1 VSSASTRAK
10 VAGSTE
16 EAKVSDTDWQT
27 GGESS
32 DEEEAEDE
40 LGTIEPE
47 EQEDEP
53 WAT

>member
-1 VSSASTRAK
+1 VSSASIRAK
-10 VAGSTE
+10 VAGSTQ
-16 EAKVSDTDWQT
+16 EAKVSDTEWQP
-27 GGESS
+27 GEAS
-32 DEEEAEDE
+32 DDEDGDEDE

>member
-1 VSSASTRAK
+1 VSSASIRAK
-10 VAGSTE
+10 VAGTSE
-16 EAKVSDTDWQT
+16 EAKVSETDWEP
-27 GGESS
+27 GEESS
-32 DEEEAEDE
+32 DEEGAEDE

>member
-1 VSSASTRAK
+1 
-10 VAGSTE
+10 
-16 EAKVSDTDWQT
+16 VSDTDWQI
-27 GGESS
+27 GEESS
-32 DEEEAEDE
+32 DDDEAEDE